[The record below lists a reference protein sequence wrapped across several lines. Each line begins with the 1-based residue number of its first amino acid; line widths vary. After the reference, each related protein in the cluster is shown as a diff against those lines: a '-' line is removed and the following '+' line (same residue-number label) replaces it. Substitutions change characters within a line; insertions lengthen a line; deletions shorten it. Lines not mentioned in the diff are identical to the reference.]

1 MIEIILN
8 MIIIKAK
15 IPKGCEWK
23 EEIKSPLKR
32 KEIEFPNPQPGQKS
46 IPIFANGQIVKCDSP
61 GV

>member
-1 MIEIILN
+1 